1 MSRCLHSL
9 IFGFV
14 VLAAS
19 LSLHMPVQAKGSAD
33 IAMVREMVEVCTLS
47 TSAREPPNL
56 VKCRRRIAKI
66 DRLGSKIL
74 PALLTTLHAYIKEGY
89 PFDFDVLLECIIR
102 HKTAQVLEN
111 LVKLLQESKAQ
122 EWRYSRALDDALSD
136 MTGVNVEQGVKAK
149 SETPQETA
157 LRWKL
162 WWKKNPNYFPAS

>member
-1 MSRCLHSL
+1 MSRSL
-9 IFGFV
+9 QSLLFGFV
-14 VLAAS
+14 VFAAS
-19 LSLHMPVQAKGSAD
+19 LSWDMPAQAKGSAD

-47 TSAREPPNL
+47 TGAREAPNL

-66 DRLGSKIL
+66 NRLGSKIL
-74 PALLTTLHAYIKEGY
+74 PALLTTLHAYIEEKY

-111 LVKLLQESKAQ
+111 LVKLMQESKAQ
-122 EWRYSRALDDALSD
+122 EWRYSRALDGALSD
-136 MTGVNVEQGVKAK
+136 MTGVKVEQGLKAK

-162 WWKKNPNYFPAS
+162 WWEKNHNYFPAS